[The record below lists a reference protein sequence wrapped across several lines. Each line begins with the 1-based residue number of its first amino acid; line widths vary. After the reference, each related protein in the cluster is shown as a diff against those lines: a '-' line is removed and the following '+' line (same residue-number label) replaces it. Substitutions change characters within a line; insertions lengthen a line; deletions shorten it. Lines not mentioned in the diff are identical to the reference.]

1 MGDVSGVLQIAVVVF
16 LFFATKTLP
25 TLWHGNHSMQK
36 WQCFPNCFRAFLE
49 VMEFEIVSKTIVQ
62 RKNTKQLN

>member
-25 TLWHGNHSMQK
+25 TLWHGKSFNAEMAM
-36 WQCFPNCFRAFLE
+36 F
-49 VMEFEIVSKTIVQ
+49 SK
-62 RKNTKQLN
+62 LLPCLP